1 MAATMR
7 SLIAH
12 SVATLLLAFV
22 TLAPALAA
30 DIEADQRVRARV
42 TIHRHYVLPPERHV
56 VEGVRPPYSGVY
68 LINGT
73 WFTARTSACTR
84 WVAGERIRLVAGDW
98 HRGCSAAVIYN
109 VSRRMTC
116 ELSCG

>member
-1 MAATMR
+1 MAN
-7 SLIAH
+7 LIRFLL
-12 SVATLLLAFV
+12 SRPLVILLLAFI
-22 TLAPALAA
+22 TLAPAHST
-30 DIEADQRVRARV
+30 DIEADQRVRARI
-42 TIHRHYVLPPERHV
+42 TIHRQYVLPPERHV
-56 VEGVRPPYSGVY
+56 VEKVMPPYSGIY

-73 WFTARTSACTR
+73 WFTATTPACTG
-84 WVAGERIRLVAGDW
+84 WVAGERIRVIAGDW